1 MSITNP
7 SQIIAN
13 YTNEYGVYIQAKSYS
28 SMYPYYEMVG
38 ITFRE
43 TVVNL
48 LTSALAVTVVLFLL
62 LPPGPSVLAVLSVLL
77 CDVAILAWVP
87 FTGLNLNAISST
99 CMVMSVGIA
108 VDFSAHVTHAFVE
121 TDGAS
126 LTGGQRAAKA
136 VTKMGRS
143 LTTSALTTFLSV
155 LMLSTVTVPSNR
167 MFFTMMTGVV
177 IFGLLFGMMLLPTVL
192 SFINPSYVKPLPI
205 PDATP
210 MTPLSPGEEA
220 EQLERT
226 RSRGVRR
233 HHRRHH
239 GKHDEV
245 DKPTEEVD
253 KPTPEV
259 DKPTEEENKPTEEEE
274 VRTPPIPGQEIE
286 LAPIYHVDH
295 ATAPEVTASQNV
307 TEVDILPEVAA
318 PAESAS
324 SAQPVVSEQ
333 GEVTP
338 AEVAAETAI
347 PEVPSESVAPE
358 VTSTPTAQPEVTPV
372 PDASEPA
379 QSETQPEAVQP
390 ATVQSETAQSETQ
403 PEAVQPATVQSE
415 TAQPETQSK
424 TAQSGTVAPEVVQP
438 ETPAQPETPSTHLE
452 ALSLDQAPVIL
463 PPPTPEPISST
474 PVTPTS
480 GTNENGEVVTPST
493 NRAIKKFRRP
503 RDIPPTT
510 HM

>member
-13 YTNEYGVYIQAKSYS
+13 YTSEYGVYIQAKSYS

-358 VTSTPTAQPEVTPV
+358 ATQPDPSNPETAPETTPEATSTPTTRLEVTPI
-372 PDASEPA
+372 P
-379 QSETQPEAVQP
+379 T
-390 ATVQSETAQSETQ
+390 T
-403 PEAVQPATVQSE
+403 QSE
-415 TAQPETQSK
+415 TAQPETAQPEIQSEP
-424 TAQSGTVAPEVVQP
+424 AQSETVAPEVVQP

>member
-7 SQIIAN
+7 SQIISN

-48 LTSALAVTVVLFLL
+48 LTSALAVTIVLFLL
-62 LPPGPSVLAVLSVLL
+62 LPPGPSILAVLSVLL

-210 MTPLSPGEEA
+210 MAPLSPGEEA
-220 EQLERT
+220 EQLQRT

-239 GKHDEV
+239 GKH
-245 DKPTEEVD
+245 EEVD
-253 KPTPEV
+253 KPTTEV
-259 DKPTEEENKPTEEEE
+259 DKPTTEVDKPTEEEE
-274 VRTPPIPGQEIE
+274 VRTPPVPRQEIE
-286 LAPIYHVDH
+286 LVPIYHVDH
-295 ATAPEVTASQNV
+295 ATAP
-307 TEVDILPEVAA
+307 AA
-318 PAESAS
+318 SAS
-324 SAQPVVSEQ
+324 STQPVVADQ

-338 AEVAAETAI
+338 AEVAAETVI

-358 VTSTPTAQPEVTPV
+358 ATQPDPSNPETAPETTPKATSAPTTRPEVTPIPETSEPDIPSVPSEVQPEVTPI
-372 PDASEPA
+372 P
-379 QSETQPEAVQP
+379 
-390 ATVQSETAQSETQ
+390 
-403 PEAVQPATVQSE
+403 E
-415 TAQPETQSK
+415 TAQPETAQPE
-424 TAQSGTVAPEVVQP
+424 TAQP
-438 ETPAQPETPSTHLE
+438 ETPAQPESPHPDTPQPETPSTHLE
-452 ALSLDQAPVIL
+452 ALSLEQAPVIL
-463 PPPTPEPISST
+463 PPPTPEPSSPT

-480 GTNENGEVVTPST
+480 VTNENGEVVTPST
-493 NRAIKKFRRP
+493 SRAIKKFRRP

-510 HM
+510 QM

>member
-87 FTGLNLNAISST
+87 FTGLNINAISST

-295 ATAPEVTASQNV
+295 ATSPEVTASQNV

-372 PDASEPA
+372 PDASEP
-379 QSETQPEAVQP
+379 
-390 ATVQSETAQSETQ
+390 AQSETQ